1 MLPPVVGL
9 DQGIKKFQ
17 EGQTMYQSCEEYL
30 ALVSKNQSLNTAG
43 AYERDLRAFSDYFVA
58 QNKSDPALL
67 LPEEIDAYLDDISR
81 TMTASSVCRRL
92 SVIRGFY
99 KHLYASG
106 GCNRNPAAELKS
118 RNKAEEKKEMEILNQ
133 KEVELL
139 LNQPDPQDP
148 KGRRDKA
155 MLELLYATGMRVSE
169 MLDLVVENLNLK
181 TGLVICECGKR
192 SRAIPLYP
200 LAVKCLG
207 EYLEFA
213 RPRFVEKNPGCDYLF
228 VNVSG
233 DRMTRQ
239 GFWKLLK
246 EYAAKAGISTG
257 ISPHTLRH
265 SFALHLLE
273 NGADAKEVQT
283 IMGNADAATIKGY
296 VRYAR
301 SRLNDQAMGHHPH
314 AQKKGS

>member
-1 MLPPVVGL
+1 
-9 DQGIKKFQ
+9 
-17 EGQTMYQSCEEYL
+17 MYKSCEEYL
-30 ALVSKNQSLNTAG
+30 MQISKTQSLNTAG
-43 AYERDLRAFSDYFVA
+43 AYERDLRAFSEYFLA
-58 QNKSDPALL
+58 QNKSDPATL
-67 LPEEIDAYLDDISR
+67 LPAEIDAYLDEISL
-81 TMTASSVCRRL
+81 TMTNSSVCRRL
-92 SVIRGFY
+92 SVLRGFY
-99 KHLYASG
+99 KYLFVQG
-106 GCNRNPAAELKS
+106 LCNRNPAAEVQS
-118 RNKAEEKKEMEILNQ
+118 RNKVQEKKEMEILNQ
-133 KEVELL
+133 NEVELL

-169 MLDLVVENLNLK
+169 LLDLLVDNVNLK
-181 TGLVICECGKR
+181 TGLVLCECGKR

-207 EYLEFA
+207 EYLEYS
-213 RPRFVEKNPGCDYLF
+213 RPRFVGKNPGCEYLF

-233 DRMTRQ
+233 ERMTRQ

-296 VRYAR
+296 VRFAR
-301 SRLNDQAMGHHPH
+301 SRLNEQAMGRHPH

>member
-1 MLPPVVGL
+1 
-9 DQGIKKFQ
+9 
-17 EGQTMYQSCEEYL
+17 MYRSCEEYL
-30 ALVSKNQSLNTAG
+30 AQVRENASLNTAA
-43 AYERDLRAFSDYFVA
+43 AYERDLRAFSEFFAA
-58 QNKSDPALL
+58 QNRLDPALL
-67 LPEEIDAYLDDISR
+67 TSKDLGAYLAFLEQ
-81 TMTASSVCRRL
+81 TMTPSSVTRRL

-99 KHLYASG
+99 KFLITRG
-106 GCNRNPAAELKS
+106 ECEENPAQEVK
-118 RNKAEEKKEMEILNQ
+118 RPNEMGKKKTPEILNRRQ
-133 KEVELL
+133 VELL
-139 LNQPDPQDP
+139 LEQPDPQDP

-169 MLDLVVENLNLK
+169 LLDLEVRNVNLK

-207 EYLEFA
+207 EYLEYS
-213 RPRFVEKNPGCDYLF
+213 RPVLNKKNPDCPFLF
-228 VNVSG
+228 VNLAG
-233 DRMTRQ
+233 ERMTRQ

-246 EYAAKAGISTG
+246 EYAGRAGIAVN

-283 IMGNADAATIKGY
+283 IMGNADSATIKGY

-301 SRLNDQAMGHHPH
+301 SRLNDQAMEHHPH
-314 AQKKGS
+314 AQKKG